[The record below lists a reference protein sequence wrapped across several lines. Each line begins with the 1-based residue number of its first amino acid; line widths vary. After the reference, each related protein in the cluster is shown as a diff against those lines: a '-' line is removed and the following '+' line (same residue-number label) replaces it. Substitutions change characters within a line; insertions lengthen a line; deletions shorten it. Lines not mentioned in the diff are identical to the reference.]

1 MRRLHPAWA
10 AVLLLSACAGDDLDR
25 LDDALSRPGAW
36 DIPAETAAI
45 GDTMYVENTQ
55 AGPWVGEAGCTGDL
69 TQGARELRTWL
80 RAAFPQISS
89 IGGYSC
95 RIIEGTSN
103 MSVHGTGRA
112 LDIMLPTHMGDA
124 DNDLGDPIGNWLI
137 EHAEEIGIQYIIW
150 DRWTWNASRAAGS
163 KERSYGGVNPHVD
176 HLHVELSVEGA
187 AMGTP
192 WFSGP
197 RALPEVEC
205 PALPADGGIIE
216 ESSDCFRA
224 YGSSAYWRSVSAG
237 SGGSMLWTNAFQS
250 STPGNWARWH
260 LTPAA
265 PGRYTVEVYAEPAY
279 SVHRATRY
287 GVRHA
292 GVDHELVVDLGG
304 ASGWVTLGA
313 FDFDGAGAEHVSVYD
328 NSPSAVAADQHIP
341 VDAVR
346 LSPVAGP
353 GEPME
358 PEPGTRTL
366 TLVPAVYDAIPV
378 LMGGDPR
385 IDDDP
390 LPSRGTLSGGCS
402 AGGAGSGGGPLGVAL
417 LALLARFRFR
427 FRARSARRS

>member
-10 AVLLLSACAGDDLDR
+10 AVLLSTACVADVDR
-25 LDDALSRPGAW
+25 QDEALSRPGAW

-55 AGPWVGEAGCTGDL
+55 AGPWVGEAGCSGNL
-69 TQGARELRTWL
+69 TEGARELRTWL

-89 IGGYSC
+89 IGGYNC

-176 HLHVELSVEGA
+176 HLHVELSLEGG
-187 AMGTP
+187 AMRTP

-197 RALPEVEC
+197 RTLPAIDC
-205 PALPADGGIIE
+205 PALPADGGVIE

-237 SGGSMLWTNAFQS
+237 SAGSMLWTNAFQS

-260 LTPAA
+260 LTPVA
-265 PGRYTVEVYAEPAY
+265 GRYTVDVYAEPAY
-279 SVHRATRY
+279 AVHRATRY
-287 GVRHA
+287 TVRHA

-328 NSPSAVAADQHIP
+328 NSPSAVPADQHIP

-346 LSPVAGP
+346 LSPLGAHGP
-353 GEPME
+353 MD
-358 PEPGTRTL
+358 PEPGPRTL
-366 TLVPAVYDAIPV
+366 TIVPGVYEDIPI
-378 LMGGDPR
+378 LTGGDPTL
-385 IDDDP
+385 DDDP
-390 LPSRGTLSGGCS
+390 LPSGGTLSAGCS
-402 AGGAGSGGGPLGVAL
+402 AGGARGGSSFGLG
-417 LALLARFRFR
+417 LALLLAGAL
-427 FRARSARRS
+427 RARGRSRRGDPAER